1 MKRILDTSVFVD
13 ALRGNDEVRERMQAH
28 DPAGLATC
36 SIVRGELMVGVG
48 RSRDSQREHFRVDLM
63 LHPIA
68 MFNFDD
74 RAARAFGILTV
85 MLQKAGTMI
94 GVPDLMIAATAL
106 SRGAIVVTSNP
117 RDFGRVPGLV
127 TENWRNL

>member
-1 MKRILDTSVFVD
+1 
-13 ALRGNDEVRERMQAH
+13 
-28 DPAGLATC
+28 
-36 SIVRGELMVGVG
+36 
-48 RSRDSQREHFRVDLM
+48 
-63 LHPIA
+63 

-117 RDFGRVPGLV
+117 RDFGRVPGLI
-127 TENWRNL
+127 TENWRAR